1 MIKRA
6 MGILIF
12 MTVALFLAWL
22 GLKFMTDPGYFQN
35 LLSKGQST
43 FQDELA
49 QLQILR
55 QKADALLRGL
65 QALLEPL
72 QGLLEQIG

>member
-12 MTVALFLAWL
+12 MIVALFLAWL
-22 GLKFMTDPGYFQN
+22 GLKFMTDPGFFQN
-35 LLSKGQST
+35 LINKGLHRFNDQA
-43 FQDELA
+43 A

-65 QALLEPL
+65 EDLLEPL
-72 QGLLEQIG
+72 QELLGQIG